1 MFKPQN
7 KFAILSLT
15 NLIFLTSALP
25 SRGDDIS
32 SVFYISKNDN
42 GNQIHY
48 GIRLNQ
54 NCLPEG
60 NNPVYVYW
68 VRENGTTGNLLSVEE
83 PAYGLSSQSVS
94 GENVEV
100 ILRFFQN
107 RGIQKPI
114 TFKMDKLNN
123 GNCQA
128 RAFTRI
134 NDSQKQLSNIRI
146 ALKDI
151 FRNPLTGSTIG
162 GTVVNLTMV
171 SPNREEEVISC
182 TSNCR
187 FGI

>member
-1 MFKPQN
+1 MLKRQN
-7 KFAILSLT
+7 KLAILSLT
-15 NLIFLTSALP
+15 NLIFLSFVLP
-25 SRGDDIS
+25 SRGNDIS

-42 GNQIHY
+42 DNQIHY

-60 NNPVYVYW
+60 SNPVYVYW
-68 VRENGTTGNLLSVEE
+68 VRENKTTGNLLSVEE
-83 PAYGLSSQSVS
+83 PAYGISSQSVS

-114 TFKMDKLNN
+114 SFKIFKLNN
-123 GNCQA
+123 GTCKAQA
-128 RAFTRI
+128 FARI
-134 NDSQKQLSNIRI
+134 NSSQKQLSNIHI
-146 ALKDI
+146 FLKHI

-162 GTVVNLTMV
+162 GTVVNLTLV

-182 TSNCR
+182 NSNCR